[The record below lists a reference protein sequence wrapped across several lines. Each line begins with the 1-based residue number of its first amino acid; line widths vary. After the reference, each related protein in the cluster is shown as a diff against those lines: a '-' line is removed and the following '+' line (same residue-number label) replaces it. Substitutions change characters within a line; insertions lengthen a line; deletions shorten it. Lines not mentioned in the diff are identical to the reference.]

1 VERSD
6 WSDEEPFAFRPP
18 LPPEDRVWRHPS
30 ELGGTAAPGAAFVAA
45 GGGGRHPSRS
55 RLALAV
61 AASATGA
68 LLIVVFA
75 TSALTSGGGSAATTV
90 KPSASTFTFAPTTL
104 GVDGLGRPA
113 EGTVH
118 LVAQTPDGEKLA
130 SGIVLDARG
139 TIATTAAAVLG
150 ATGVVAYLAD
160 GTQYE
165 AKLLGVDA
173 DSGAAVVR
181 VGARP
186 LAASSGWASTLAMG
200 DTVHTG
206 GASGPTARVDALG
219 VNASTDSGQVLKHL
233 VRLDIDDDA
242 PIAEGTPLL
251 DSHER
256 VVGLCTH
263 GRDDRMYAVPIE
275 IPRAAARSI
284 NVHGR
289 VVVPWLG
296 VSGDDG
302 GGTTDGAAVEKVT
315 DGSPANA
322 AGLQPGDTIISMDG
336 QPIGS
341 MAVLA
346 LSLRDY
352 DAGAM
357 VDLAYVRNGDL
368 RHAAAVLVE
377 RPSNA

>member
-30 ELGGTAAPGAAFVAA
+30 ELGGMAAPASGFVAPS
-45 GGGGRHPSRS
+45 RRSHPSRT
-55 RLALAV
+55 RIALA
-61 AASATGA
+61 AAVGATGA
-68 LLIVVFA
+68 LLIAVLA
-75 TSALTSGGGSAATTV
+75 TSALRTGGGGAAATV
-90 KPSASTFTFAPTTL
+90 EPSASSFSFAPTTV
-104 GVDGLGRPA
+104 GGDGLGRPA
-113 EGTVH
+113 EGVVH
-118 LVAQTPDGEKLA
+118 LVATTANGTRTV
-130 SGIVLDARG
+130 SGVVLDARG

-150 ATGVVAYLAD
+150 ATAIVAYLAD
-160 GTQYE
+160 GSEYE
-165 AKLLGVDA
+165 ATLLGLDV

-181 VGARP
+181 VAGQP
-186 LAASSGWASTLAMG
+186 LAASSGWAVTLSKG

-206 GASGPTARVDALG
+206 GNGLTATVDALG
-219 VNASTDSGQVLKHL
+219 VSTPTESGQVLKHL
-233 VRLDIDDDA
+233 VRLDIDDGA
-242 PIAEGTPLL
+242 TPVAEGTPLL
-251 DSHER
+251 DDHER
-256 VVGLCTH
+256 VVGLCTQA
-263 GRDDRMYAVPIE
+263 RDDRVYAVPIE

-302 GGTTDGAAVEKVT
+302 GASTGAGLDAVAA
-315 DGSPANA
+315 GSPASA
-322 AGLQPGDTIISMDG
+322 AGLQPGDTIVSMDG
-336 QPIGS
+336 QPIAS

-357 VDLAYVRNGDL
+357 VDLAFVRSGQL
-368 RHAAAVLVE
+368 RHASAVLVE
-377 RPSNA
+377 RP